1 MGTKHLVLYQK
12 KMHNYKELEVWKKA
26 IELAE
31 LVYSI
36 SANFPEHEKFGLTS
50 QIRRSSVS
58 VASNIAEGAGRNS
71 EKEFAQFLGYA
82 YGSCC
87 ELETQ
92 LILSKKNRLLKRRIR
107 KSNGRPYQSNSE
119 NDLQLEKVIN

>member
-1 MGTKHLVLYQK
+1 
-12 KMHNYKELEVWKKA
+12 MHNYKELEVWKKA

-92 LILSKKNRLLKRRIR
+92 WILSKKIGYLTEESEKTLEGLISQIQKMIYSLKRSLI
-107 KSNGRPYQSNSE
+107 K
-119 NDLQLEKVIN
+119 